1 MKKGIIVVEKDT
13 DVARDIAGM
22 LSSLGYDVMATA
34 SSGEGAVRMTGD
46 IRPDLVLMDMDI
58 QGSMDGVEATRIIRR
73 KFNVPVVHTLTV
85 RDGGSL
91 HDSVE
96 GVSCRR
102 LMKPFGERELYA
114 AIEVSLHM
122 QDIENKLHASEEFV
136 SSVLAN
142 FPNPVLVINPDSSV
156 QYVNPAFEALTGFSA
171 DRLKG
176 TEAPYPWTAD
186 ESPEKA
192 YTGLEELLESRQIDS
207 AEQTYQNAKGDLF
220 WVEVTSTPII
230 IDGRVTCHLIN
241 WVDVTD
247 RKEVEK
253 RLAYIATHDQLTGL
267 PNRLLFNNS
276 LSLELAHA
284 RRNATKL
291 AVMMLDLDNFKEVND
306 SLGHNMGDCLLE
318 VVGKRLKDLLRRSDT
333 VARMGGDEFSVLLPE
348 IRHKGDTDEVAAKIV
363 TEIQRPFLIKEHALV
378 VTVSMGI
385 TFYPEHGTDMETL
398 MKHADNAMY
407 DAKKRGR
414 NNFQYYDRTMSTE

>member
-1 MKKGIIVVEKDT
+1 MKKGIIVVEQET
-13 DVARDIAGM
+13 AVARDIAGM
-22 LSSLGYDVMATA
+22 VFSLGYDVLATA

-46 IRPDLVLMDMDI
+46 ICPDLVLMDMKI
-58 QGSMDGVEATRIIRR
+58 QGPMDGVEAARIIRR
-73 KFNVPVVHTLTV
+73 KFNVPVIHTLTD
-85 RDGGSL
+85 RDEGSL

-96 GVSCRR
+96 GVSCSH
-102 LMKPFGERELYA
+102 LVKPFSERELHI
-114 AIEVSLHM
+114 AIEVTLH
-122 QDIENKLHASEEFV
+122 IHGVANKLHASEEFV

-142 FPNPVLVINPDSSV
+142 SPNPILVINPDSSV
-156 QYVNPAFEALTGFSA
+156 QYANPAFEELTGFSA

-176 TEAPYPWTAD
+176 TGVPYPWTAD
-186 ESPEKA
+186 ESPETA
-192 YTGLEELLESRQIDS
+192 YTGLEELLESRQTDN

-230 IDGRVTCHLIN
+230 IDGRVTSHLIN
-241 WVDVTD
+241 WVDVTE

-276 LSLELAHA
+276 LNLELAHA

-306 SLGHNMGDCLLE
+306 SLGHNMGDYLLE
-318 VVGKRLKDLLRRSDT
+318 AVGKRLKDLLRRSDT
-333 VARMGGDEFSVLLPE
+333 VARMGGDEFSILLPE
-348 IRHKGDTDEVAAKIV
+348 IRHRGDTDEVAAKIV
-363 TEIQRPFLIKEHALV
+363 TEIQRPFVIKGHTIV
-378 VTVSMGI
+378 VTVSMGV
-385 TFYPEHGTDMETL
+385 TFYPEHGTDIKTL

-407 DAKKRGR
+407 DAKKQGR